1 MSPIFNHIPASIVQP
16 HRWSVVGVGELR
28 NQQLGQIHAYSY
40 PTVVAATRQPPIE
53 LVDTESS
60 SFMSSADLYEFVRV
74 AMVVRGRNEPNQNF
88 AKSGSGNNLE
98 RSWSERL
105 DSG

>member
-1 MSPIFNHIPASIVQP
+1 MSPSFNHFPASIVQL
-16 HRWSVVGVGELR
+16 HRLSVVGVWGPR

-40 PTVVAATRQPPIE
+40 PTVVAATCQPLIE
-53 LVDTESS
+53 LVDAESS
-60 SFMSSADLYEFVRV
+60 SFMSSADFYEFVRV

-88 AKSGSGNNLE
+88 AEYGSGNNLE
-98 RSWSERL
+98 GSWSERL